1 MSNSQQPH
9 GLQPTRLLRPWDLPG
24 KSTGVGHVSL
34 RGKYFQKSKK
44 ETKKTELSV
53 LQVRREEMG
62 LSSIR
67 EKGLEGTAHSDVCF
81 VWPANAGDIRA
92 LGSIPGLGRCPGAWQ
107 PTPLLLPG
115 EPHEQRSL
123 AGYSPGGCRVRPD

>member
-1 MSNSQQPH
+1 MSDSVRPH
-9 GLQPTRLLRPWDLPG
+9 GLPPTRLLRPWDLPG

-81 VWPANAGDIRA
+81 VR
-92 LGSIPGLGRCPGAWQ
+92 
-107 PTPLLLPG
+107 
-115 EPHEQRSL
+115 
-123 AGYSPGGCRVRPD
+123 